1 MAQSPRTPL
10 PWGQLALLYLVQ
22 LAEPI
27 TSMVIYPF
35 IARLILEL
43 GLTTDPARTGY
54 FAGFIES
61 LFFATEALCVFR
73 WGRLSDRIGRKKVL
87 IGGLGALAISMLG
100 FGLSK
105 RFWMVVTS
113 RALAGALNGNIGV
126 IKSAMAELTDES
138 NMATAFAFMP
148 IVWSLGSS
156 IGPFIGGSL
165 AHPYERFPGTIFSRW
180 TFFRE
185 FPYFLPCATAAAF
198 SAIIALATALWFSEK
213 SSAPSESTPLLGT
226 QSGPQPLAPIEPPTL
241 RSLMTPRLMATVAT
255 YVLLALNDI
264 AYLALLPLFMS
275 TPTTAGGLNLEP
287 NVIGLWM
294 GAAGA
299 LGGLVQVL
307 LFPRLHRAYG
317 EKRLFLLSSCAF
329 PCIWPTWFATWNFA
343 AQSDSDW
350 RQTDNARTVWALLV
364 LGFVLYTLGQ
374 FTFACIF
381 IFISNAAPRS
391 SLGAANGVSQ
401 TCASIIR
408 AVGPATMTSLWA
420 WSAGWLAYTDAPG
433 RVVAP
438 AALTVYAVLELV
450 SVALIV
456 SGTFLR
462 EGKAEGSAVVPLPGA
477 DADEERSL

>member
-1 MAQSPRTPL
+1 MPTPSSSSRPGDRTPL
-10 PWGQLALLYLVQ
+10 PWGQIALLYLVQ

-43 GLTTDPARTGY
+43 GLTSDPARTGY

-87 IGGLGALAISMLG
+87 IGGLAALAISMLG
-100 FGLSK
+100 FGLSR
-105 RFWMVVTS
+105 RFWMVVAS

-126 IKSAMAELTDES
+126 IKSAMAELTDET
-138 NMATAFAFMP
+138 NMATAFAFWPM
-148 IVWSLGSS
+148 VWSIGSS

-165 AHPYERFPGTIFSRW
+165 EHPYERFPGTIFSRW
-180 TFFRE
+180 TFFRD

-198 SAIIALATALWFSEK
+198 SAIIALATALWFREPSEVVQK
-213 SSAPSESTPLLGT
+213 SSAPSESTPLLNT
-226 QSGPQPLAPIEPPTL
+226 QPYPQPPSL
-241 RSLMTPRLMATVAT
+241 RSLMTQRLMATVAT

-275 TPTTAGGLNLEP
+275 TPMTAGGLNLEP

-317 EKRLFLLSSCAF
+317 EKRVFLLSSCAYPF
-329 PCIWPTWFATWNFA
+329 IWPTWFAAWTLA
-343 AQSDSDW
+343 ARCESDW
-350 RQTDNARTVWALLV
+350 RQADNARTVWMLLV

-401 TCASIIR
+401 TCVSIIR

-420 WSAGWLAYTDAPG
+420 WSAALRLLFPG
-433 RVVAP
+433 R
-438 AALTVYAVLELV
+438 
-450 SVALIV
+450 
-456 SGTFLR
+456 FF
-462 EGKAEGSAVVPLPGA
+462 
-477 DADEERSL
+477 ERVKRRCL